1 MSHINNQF
9 KTNLNCS
16 SCVGKVTADLNEAV
30 GEGQWT
36 VDTSVN
42 DKILTVKNDIVTAE
56 EVVNIIKK
64 KGFKAESLY

>member
-1 MSHINNQF
+1 MANNNSQF

-36 VDTSVN
+36 VDTTVS
-42 DKILTVKNDIVTAE
+42 DKILTVKNDALTAE

-64 KGFKAESLY
+64 KGFKAEAL

>member
-1 MSHINNQF
+1 MDHTTRQF

-16 SCVGKVTADLNEAV
+16 NCVGKVTADLNEAV

-42 DKILTVKNDIVTAE
+42 DKILTVKNETVSAE
-56 EVVNIIKK
+56 EIVKIIKK
-64 KGFKAESLY
+64 KGFKAESL

>member
-1 MSHINNQF
+1 MANNNSQF

-16 SCVGKVTADLNEAV
+16 SCVGKVTADLNEAI

-36 VDTSVN
+36 VDTTVS
-42 DKILTVKNDIVTAE
+42 DKILTLKNDVLTAE

-64 KGFKAESLY
+64 KGFKAEAL

>member
-1 MSHINNQF
+1 MDHTTRQF

-16 SCVGKVTADLNEAV
+16 NCVGKVTADLNEAV

-42 DKILTVKNDIVTAE
+42 DKILTVKNETVSAE
-56 EVVNIIKK
+56 EIVKIIKK
-64 KGFKAESLY
+64 KGFQAESL

>member
-1 MSHINNQF
+1 MDHTSIQF

-16 SCVGKVTADLNEAV
+16 NCVGKVTADLNEAV

-42 DKILTVKNDIVTAE
+42 DKILTVKNETVSAE
-56 EVVNIIKK
+56 EIVKIIKK
-64 KGFKAESLY
+64 KGFKAESL

>member
-1 MSHINNQF
+1 MANNHSQF

-36 VDTSVN
+36 VDTTVS
-42 DKILTVKNDIVTAE
+42 DKVLTVKNDALTAE

-64 KGFKAESLY
+64 KGFKAEEL

>member
-1 MSHINNQF
+1 MDHTINKF

-16 SCVGKVTADLNEAV
+16 SCVGKVTADLNEAL

-36 VDTSVN
+36 VDTSVS
-42 DKILTVKNDIVTAE
+42 DKILTVNNATVTAE

-64 KGFKAESLY
+64 KGFKAESL

>member
-1 MSHINNQF
+1 MDNTNIQF

-16 SCVGKVTADLNEAV
+16 NCVGKVTADLNEAV

-36 VDTSVN
+36 IDTTVS
-42 DKILTVKNDIVTAE
+42 DKILTIKNDSLTAE

-64 KGFKAESLY
+64 KGFKAESL

>member
-1 MSHINNQF
+1 MDNTNIQF

-16 SCVGKVTADLNEAV
+16 NCVGKVTADLNEAV

-36 VDTSVN
+36 VDTTVS
-42 DKILTVKNDIVTAE
+42 DKILTVKNDALTAE

-64 KGFKAESLY
+64 KGFKAESL

>member
-1 MSHINNQF
+1 MDHTINQF

-16 SCVGKVTADLNEAV
+16 SCVGKVTADLNEAL

-36 VDTSVN
+36 VDTSVS
-42 DKILTVKNDIVTAE
+42 DKILTVNNATVTAE

-64 KGFKAESLY
+64 KGFKAESL

>member
-1 MSHINNQF
+1 MENNNSQF

-36 VDTSVN
+36 VDTTVS
-42 DKILTVKNDIVTAE
+42 DKILTVKNDALTAE

-64 KGFKAESLY
+64 KGFKAEAL